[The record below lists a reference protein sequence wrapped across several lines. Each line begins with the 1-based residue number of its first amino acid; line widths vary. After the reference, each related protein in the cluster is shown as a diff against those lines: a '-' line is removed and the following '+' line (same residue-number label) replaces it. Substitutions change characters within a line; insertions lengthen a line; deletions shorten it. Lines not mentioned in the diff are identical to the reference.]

1 MSSFAGAFKH
11 MCLFREKELA
21 GDLILGNKAT
31 ATNTFPVACSSP
43 AFSLEIQ
50 KLEANL
56 LCRCQKACSSQA
68 QCQFY
73 LFGKTSVARHSGGF
87 LFPLSNGDPLKSRF
101 VGDALLSSLC
111 RDV

>member
-1 MSSFAGAFKH
+1 MGQFLHF
-11 MCLFREKELA
+11 
-21 GDLILGNKAT
+21 DLEGRFGCEGLYSERIGVRYLKW
-31 ATNTFPVACSSP
+31 
-43 AFSLEIQ
+43 
-50 KLEANL
+50 
-56 LCRCQKACSSQA
+56 RSQGSE
-68 QCQFY
+68 CQFY